1 MRNIV
6 IVRHGPPEVLET
18 REAPDPA
25 PGDGEIRI
33 AVRAAGVNFAD
44 VLARLALSFKRRGEQ
59 LRLRHAPPELVEL
72 IEFMGLA
79 EVLRVEPG
87 R

>member
-1 MRNIV
+1 M
-6 IVRHGPPEVLET
+6 PAFVLDLSGARST
-18 REAPDPA
+18 
-25 PGDGEIRI
+25 
-33 AVRAAGVNFAD
+33 AATVD